1 MPTIINLTDHQKYR
15 KMMRSDIC
23 FNKQEFDQL
32 LSVYSQHVM
41 IGEWKDYAIHH
52 DPAMAAFLIYQKSSS
67 HPSYTIVKR
76 KTGSENTPEFFVYQ
90 GVKRLKKSFSLRS
103 ALTVLKKLELVI

>member
-1 MPTIINLTDHQKYR
+1 MPTIINLTDHQKYQ
-15 KMMRSDIC
+15 KLVRSDIC
-23 FNKQEFDQL
+23 FNKQEYDQL

-41 IGEWKDYAIHH
+41 TGEWKDYAIHH

-67 HPSYTIVKR
+67 HPSYTIVKS
-76 KTGSENTPEFFVYQ
+76 KTGVENNPEFFVYQ
-90 GVKRLKKSFSLRS
+90 GAKRLKKSFSLKS